1 MTQPRHNLLGIHGH
15 QLRQVHRVRT
25 LHKLRLGF
33 IAILIVLITGGGFA
47 VLRKHS
53 DNVENFFAFERPLK
67 RKKIL
72 NIMRAPY
79 IPKQMGKV
87 LALHCLLL

>member
-33 IAILIVLITGGGFA
+33 LAILIVLITGGGFA

-53 DNVENFFAFERPLK
+53 EAKDLAAQT
-67 RKKIL
+67 KKKFSTL
-72 NIMRAPY
+72 CE
-79 IPKQMGKV
+79 
-87 LALHCLLL
+87 HCLSPSKWGRSQHCIACYFNGPN

>member
-33 IAILIVLITGGGFA
+33 LAILIVLITGGGFA

-53 DNVENFFAFERPLK
+53 EAKD
-67 RKKIL
+67 
-72 NIMRAPY
+72 
-79 IPKQMGKV
+79 
-87 LALHCLLL
+87 LAAQTQKNSQHYASTVYP